1 MTSKNS
7 KDTRPVKPKKITD
20 VFIRNLKPEKNGK
33 QKKYTIGDGLFLLV
47 TAAGSKLWRYKYRFD
62 GNEKSLSMGKY
73 PVVSLADAKMKHLE
87 AMKLLDQGKDPS
99 AEKQAKKHKLK
110 EQEYQFATIAR
121 EWHQKKSPEWTEK
134 HSHEVLHSLERDI
147 FPHIGKTKMDDINS
161 PLLLKVLRRIES
173 RGALVIVNKV
183 RQRCE
188 AVFKYAIITGR
199 ASYNPAIDLQ
209 GAFTS
214 HKKANYRA
222 LERKDIPEFMEALD
236 NCTSDRTI
244 VLAIKFVIYTMA
256 RTSEVRFATWD
267 EINWDDALWEIPEQR
282 MKASRN
288 HLVPLSRQAMA
299 VLKDLYEMNGA
310 YPFIFASYH
319 KPHKQPMS
327 ENAMLSVVKKINMTE
342 KTTIHGL
349 RATASTILNEMSFNP
364 DWIERAL
371 AHVPTN
377 KVRAAYNRAQYLNDR
392 ADMLQQWAD
401 LVDSDSEKIVP
412 IRKGKTS

>member
-1 MTSKNS
+1 MAPK
-7 KDTRPVKPKKITD
+7 TRPKRITD
-20 VFIRNLKPEKNGK
+20 TTIKNLKPKEGK
-33 QKKYTIGDGLFLLV
+33 QWKFTIGDGLFLLI
-47 TAAGSKLWRYKYRFD
+47 TAKGSKLWRYKYRFE
-62 GNEKSLSMGKY
+62 GLEKSLSLGKY
-73 PVVSLADAKMKHLE
+73 PVVGLNDARQKHLD
-87 AMKLLDQGKDPS
+87 AMRILDQGKDPS
-99 AEKQAKKHKLK
+99 AERQADKQKTR

-121 EWHQKKSPEWTEK
+121 EWHQKKSPEWSKK
-134 HSHEVLHSLERDI
+134 HSHEVMHSLERDI
-147 FPHIGKTKMDDINS
+147 FPYIGKWKMDDITS
-161 PLLLKVLRRIES
+161 PELLKVLRRIES

-244 VLAIKFVIYTMA
+244 VLAIKFVMYTMA

-267 EINWDDALWEIPEQR
+267 EINWDDGLWEIPEER
-282 MKASRN
+282 MKANRS
-288 HLVPLSRQAMA
+288 HVVPLSHQAIE
-299 VLKDLYEMNGA
+299 VLKELLEMNGA

-319 KPHKQPMS
+319 TPHKQPMS
-327 ENAMLSVVKKINMTE
+327 ENAMLSVLKKINMAE

-349 RATASTILNEMSFNP
+349 RATASTILNEMSFNS

-377 KVRAAYNRAQYLNDR
+377 KVRAAYNRAEYLQDR
-392 ADMLQQWAD
+392 AKMLQQWAD
-401 LVDSDSEKIVP
+401 LVDSDADKIVP
-412 IRKGKTS
+412 IRKEKAS